1 MLNITIIVTFY
12 NYNYQE
18 YIYWYQLYKRNKD
31 KIIFNWIINNP
42 KISANFAD
50 IDEKDLFIADIN
62 TCKFDSVYKHINSN
76 VIKTDYIKIVD
87 PDDKISIENLLKF
100 KSLERGIL
108 YQIPFFL
115 IDSDSKND
123 TDESKVMMKNSI
135 WTAQS
140 ILPNIKIRDDIRNI
154 PKNLNMNEDYLI
166 GLLMLISGASL
177 IFDKDAKPITYYK
190 FMSGI
195 SGNNFVDDY
204 KNLTS
209 NINDFFKIIN
219 MIFTN
224 KIDVPVLNFP
234 WTSLKVNRADIK
246 RMIKIVGLNKKIKLL
261 YMLARIHFIFLRYKK
276 KYKDFNYI
284 NNLVSTK

>member
-1 MLNITIIVTFY
+1 MLNITIIITFY

-18 YIYWYQLYKRNKD
+18 YIYWYQLYKENKN

-42 KISANFAD
+42 EISMNFNG
-50 IDEKDLFIADIN
+50 IDEKDLFIADIE
-62 TCKFDSVYKHINSN
+62 TCKFDSVYEHINSN
-76 VIKTDYIKIVD
+76 FIKTDYIKIVD
-87 PDDKISIENLLKF
+87 PDDKISIENLLCF
-100 KSLERGIL
+100 KSLEKGVL

-115 IDSDSKND
+115 IDSNSKND

-140 ILPNIKIRDDIRNI
+140 ILPNIKIKSDIRNI

-166 GLLMLISGASL
+166 GLLMLISGANL
-177 IFDKDAKPITYYK
+177 IFDRDAKPITYYK

-204 KNLTS
+204 HNLIS
-209 NINDFFKIIN
+209 NVNDFFKIMN
-219 MIFTN
+219 MIFVN
-224 KIDVPVLNFP
+224 KINIPTLNFP
-234 WTSLKVNRADIK
+234 WTTLKVNASEIK
-246 RMIKIVGLNKKIKLL
+246 RMIKIVNLSKKIKLL
-261 YMLARIHFIFLRYKK
+261 YMLLRIHLIFLRYKK
-276 KYKDFNYI
+276 KYKDFHYI